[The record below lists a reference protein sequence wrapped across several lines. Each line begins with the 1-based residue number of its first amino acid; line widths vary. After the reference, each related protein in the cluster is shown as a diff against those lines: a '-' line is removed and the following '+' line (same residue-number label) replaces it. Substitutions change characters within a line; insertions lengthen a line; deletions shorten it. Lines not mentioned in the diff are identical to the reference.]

1 MGWRIAVYWK
11 TDQTFYPGT
20 VQAFDATTGRH
31 HVVYA
36 DGDEEHLC
44 LSNES
49 LKWLLPPPFRV
60 SSPPPPSQR
69 FSTHVIAEQ
78 HQCPQTVGSLWWK
91 LTWLNNTAWTD
102 QTSGLVELAIESV
115 SSSSRV
121 ARTRG
126 QLLLM
131 WGK

>member
-44 LSNES
+44 LYNES

-60 SSPPPPSQR
+60 SLHPPFAEVEHACDRRSAPRHADFELIVVETVLAGLLRSDKSNERLSQ
-69 FSTHVIAEQ
+69 A
-78 HQCPQTVGSLWWK
+78 G
-91 LTWLNNTAWTD
+91 D
-102 QTSGLVELAIESV
+102 
-115 SSSSRV
+115 
-121 ARTRG
+121 
-126 QLLLM
+126 
-131 WGK
+131 